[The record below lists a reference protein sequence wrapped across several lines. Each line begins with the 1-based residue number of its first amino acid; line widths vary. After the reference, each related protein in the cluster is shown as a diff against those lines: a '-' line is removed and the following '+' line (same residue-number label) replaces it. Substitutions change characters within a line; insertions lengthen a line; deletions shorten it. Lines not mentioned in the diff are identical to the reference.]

1 MQLSN
6 WVNNMTDLFIS
17 YASEDRPIA
26 ERLADQLRLD
36 YWEVFWDRTIPAGS
50 LWSKEIQRNLRD
62 ARCVIVLWSAT
73 SKKSFW
79 VKGEAAESFE
89 TNRYLPLLI
98 DKAGPPRLFEHVQAI
113 SIARWVEQGE
123 TQELSAVRAAIR
135 SRIGQLPMYGNLE
148 EVAEGEPVTGSHLHL
163 IHSCWRVDKHTSAGF
178 MPYQIHLIIYG
189 HRTALARVQS
199 VEYQLPGYPN
209 GHDQQ
214 PGGPRER
221 LFELKELAN
230 GFSIAQAHVSLR
242 SQPDGYSSIL
252 LLTRF
257 INMSETGPRLA
268 DDFIRRA
275 ALGRAES

>member
-1 MQLSN
+1 
-6 WVNNMTDLFIS
+6 MTDLFIS
-17 YASEDRPIA
+17 YSSEDRLIA
-26 ERLADQLRLD
+26 ERLAVQLRVD
-36 YWEVFWDRTIPAGS
+36 GWEVFWDRQINAGAQ
-50 LWSKEIQRNLRD
+50 WSTEIQRSLRN

-79 VKGEAAESFE
+79 VKGEAADSFE

-113 SIARWVEQGE
+113 SIARWVERGDI
-123 TQELSAVRAAIR
+123 QELNEAKSAIF

-148 EVAEGEPVTGSHLHL
+148 KAAEGEPVTSAHLHL
-163 IHSCWRVDKHTSAGF
+163 IHSCWRVDKRTSFGL

-189 HRTALARVQS
+189 HRTALSRVEC
-199 VEYQLPGYPN
+199 VEYQLPGYPP
-209 GHDQQ
+209 GHDRQ

-230 GFSIAQAHVSLR
+230 GFSIAQAHVRLR
-242 SQPDGYSSIL
+242 SQPDGHPSIL
-252 LLTRF
+252 RLSRF
-257 INMSETGPRLA
+257 INMSESGPRLT

-275 ALGRAES
+275 TYDAPRVDR